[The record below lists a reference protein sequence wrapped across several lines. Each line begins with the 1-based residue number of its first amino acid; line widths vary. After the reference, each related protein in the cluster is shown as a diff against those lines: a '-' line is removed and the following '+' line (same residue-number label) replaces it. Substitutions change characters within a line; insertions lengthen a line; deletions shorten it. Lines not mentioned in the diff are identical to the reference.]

1 MIELMDIEFDNGWMT
16 EWMEACIDGGMGG
29 WVGGIGGGANRWISG
44 ECQF

>member
-1 MIELMDIEFDNGWMT
+1 MIELMDIEFDSGWMT
-16 EWMEACIDGGMGG
+16 EWMEAWIDGGMGG

>member
-1 MIELMDIEFDNGWMT
+1 MIELMNIEFDNGWMT
-16 EWMEACIDGGMGG
+16 EWMEAWIDGGMGG